1 MIHMPGGPFW
11 SVMFFSMLINLGL
24 GSMFGTL
31 EGIITPL
38 RDIGLNIKKE
48 AIVGRLS
55 RCVKID
61 CNERKVDKKSF
72 NHLEEKYV
80 KKNVKT

>member
-1 MIHMPGGPFW
+1 MIRMPGAPFW

-38 RDIGLNIKKE
+38 QDLGLKIRKE
-48 AIVGRLS
+48 LIVGEDPYTVYRHILNSRL
-55 RCVKID
+55 
-61 CNERKVDKKSF
+61 
-72 NHLEEKYV
+72 
-80 KKNVKT
+80 